1 MSKFGYHITKIEKG
15 QLGELSKIQEE
26 LDELKDAEKQRSNI
40 MIGVELA
47 DLYGA
52 VEMYAEKY
60 GLSMDDLKT
69 FSDITKRAF
78 KNGRR
83 K

>member
-1 MSKFGYHITKIEKG
+1 MSNYGYHTIKIKKG
-15 QLGELSKIQEE
+15 ELGELSKIQEE
-26 LDELKDAEKQRSNI
+26 LDELRDAEKQGSEI
-40 MIGVELA
+40 MISVELS

-52 VEMYAEKY
+52 VEMYAEKH
-60 GLSMDDLKT
+60 GLSMGDLKT